1 MKRIDGLEGRVLI
14 LTPTGRD
21 GELIAEMLRR
31 EDIASFRCRTVDGLA
46 SAIEEGA
53 ATALVAEE
61 ALAGVSLASLLDTL
75 VRQPSWS
82 DFPLLFLT
90 CAGEAA
96 SMTFTRVLA
105 MFDERANITIL
116 ERPVQ
121 APTLRST
128 IRSAI
133 RARRRQYEVRDYI
146 AERARSDEKMLQK
159 QKLESLGVLAGG
171 VAHDFNNLLTG
182 ILGNASLA
190 LDCVP
195 ESSPTARMLRD
206 VVEAS
211 ERAAHLT
218 KQMLAYAGK
227 GRFFVQTIDLSD
239 VVREIS
245 HLIKSSIPKNA
256 QIRLD
261 LAERLPCIEADGSQ
275 IQQLV
280 MNLVINAAEAIPE
293 DQIGNVL
300 VTTRPQHV
308 DENYLAQL
316 AASGDIAPG
325 EYVALEVHDT
335 GIGMDEQTLSRI
347 FDPFFTTKFAGRGL
361 GLAATQG
368 IVRGHKGLLKVYT
381 TPGQGSTFKVLFPA
395 LTEERPPAE
404 VAPQITI
411 KQSKR
416 AGTVLV
422 IDDEEIVRRS
432 AKAALEQAGFDIVLA
447 ENGVEGFQLF
457 QALAAKISLVLL
469 DLTMPGP
476 GGEEVLRQIKAAKPQ
491 AKVILSSGYNEV
503 EVIQRFTGKGLA
515 GFIQKPYTA
524 AALIDKVNR
533 ALKDQLS

>member
-1 MKRIDGLEGRVLI
+1 
-14 LTPTGRD
+14 
-21 GELIAEMLRR
+21 
-31 EDIASFRCRTVDGLA
+31 
-46 SAIEEGA
+46 
-53 ATALVAEE
+53 
-61 ALAGVSLASLLDTL
+61 
-75 VRQPSWS
+75 
-82 DFPLLFLT
+82 
-90 CAGEAA
+90 
-96 SMTFTRVLA
+96 
-105 MFDERANITIL
+105 
-116 ERPVQ
+116 
-121 APTLRST
+121 
-128 IRSAI
+128 
-133 RARRRQYEVRDYI
+133 
-146 AERARSDEKMLQK
+146 
-159 QKLESLGVLAGG
+159 
-171 VAHDFNNLLTG
+171 
-182 ILGNASLA
+182 
-190 LDCVP
+190 
-195 ESSPTARMLRD
+195 
-206 VVEAS
+206 
-211 ERAAHLT
+211 
-218 KQMLAYAGK
+218 
-227 GRFFVQTIDLSD
+227 
-239 VVREIS
+239 
-245 HLIKSSIPKNA
+245 
-256 QIRLD
+256 
-261 LAERLPCIEADGSQ
+261 
-275 IQQLV
+275 

-316 AASGDIAPG
+316 AASGEIAPG

-335 GIGMDEQTLSRI
+335 GVGMDEQTLSRI

-395 LTEERPPAE
+395 MTEERPPAE
-404 VAPQITI
+404 LAPQITI

-416 AGTVLV
+416 SGTVLV

-457 QALAAKISLVLL
+457 QALAGKISLVLL

-476 GGEEVLRQIKAAKPQ
+476 GGEEVLRRIKAAKPQ

-533 ALKDQLS
+533 ALKEQLS

>member
-1 MKRIDGLEGRVLI
+1 MKKPDGLAGRVLI

-21 GELIAEMLRR
+21 GELIADMLHR
-31 EDIASFRCRTVDGLA
+31 EDIASLQCRTVDGLA

-61 ALAGVSLASLLDTL
+61 ALAGVSLASLLDAL
-75 VRQPSWS
+75 ARQPSWS
-82 DFPLLFLT
+82 DLPLLFLT
-90 CAGEAA
+90 SAGEAT
-96 SMTFTRVLA
+96 SMTFTRLLA

-121 APTLRST
+121 ALTLRSS

-146 AERARSDEKMLQK
+146 AERARSDEKLLQK
-159 QKLESLGVLAGG
+159 QKLESLGILAGG

-190 LDCVP
+190 LDYVP
-195 ESSPTARMLRD
+195 EGSPAARMLGD

-227 GRFFVQTIDLSD
+227 GRFFVQSIDLSE

-261 LAERLPCIEADGSQ
+261 LPERLPCIEADGSQ

-293 DQIGNVL
+293 GETGNVV

-308 DENYLAQL
+308 DESDLAQL
-316 AASGDIAPG
+316 GASGEIAPG

-335 GIGMDEQTLSRI
+335 GVGMDEPTLSRI

-368 IVRGHKGLLKVYT
+368 IVRGHKGLLKVYSM
-381 TPGQGSTFKVLFPA
+381 PGQGSTFKVLFPA
-395 LTEERPPAE
+395 MTEER
-404 VAPQITI
+404 APVESMPQMTV
-411 KQSKR
+411 KPSKR
-416 AGTVLV
+416 SGTVLV
-422 IDDEEIVRRS
+422 IDDEEVVRRS

-447 ENGVEGFQLF
+447 ENGIEGIQLF
-457 QALAAKISLVLL
+457 QALAGKISLVLL

-491 AKVILSSGYNEV
+491 ARVILSSGYNEV

-515 GFIQKPYTA
+515 GFLQKPYTA
-524 AALIDKVNR
+524 AALIDKVDR
-533 ALKDQLS
+533 ALNQLD